1 VEPHTAHLILK
12 VRLGCY
18 GPEEMAPKEEGTVAE
33 SFFEISHPRHLFNKA
48 QRDFD
53 KMKANVNTDT
63 VFNFFVTAYHIKDYV
78 KTERNDLTDVIEKVL
93 REDEDLG
100 WCDYLCQKG
109 KHLKVDAER
118 LKGRPTLGTKCVGSS
133 VLGKAILGEAVLG
146 SMGRTILL
154 ADGKPIDVVAIGQRV
169 LEKWRRFLE
178 ENDLWIP

>member
-1 VEPHTAHLILK
+1 
-12 VRLGCY
+12 
-18 GPEEMAPKEEGTVAE
+18 VAE

-78 KTERNDLTDVIEKVL
+78 KTERKDLTDVIEKLL

-100 WCDYLCQKG
+100 SCDYLCQKG
-109 KHLKVDAER
+109 KHLKVTAER
-118 LKGRPTLGTKCVGSS
+118 LKGRPALGTRRFGSS
-133 VLGKAILGEAVLG
+133 RLGEARLGEARLG
-146 SMGRTILL
+146 SSGTTVLI

-178 ENDLWIP
+178 ENDLWLP